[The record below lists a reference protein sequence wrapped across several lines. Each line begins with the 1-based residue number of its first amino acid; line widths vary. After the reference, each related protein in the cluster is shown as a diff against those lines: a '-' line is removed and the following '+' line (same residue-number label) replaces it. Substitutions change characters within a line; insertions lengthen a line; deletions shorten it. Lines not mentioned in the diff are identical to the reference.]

1 MKYTLALGVLCAV
14 PALAGDYPKYYDHK
28 DFVISEVWHE
38 DNGYNRGHH
47 HHRPQKP
54 HHPHP
59 QKPHLEHYEKLTEK
73 IVCEKLHFFAAE
85 ADYIYDLVKS
95 IDCDDRNARC
105 WEPVK
110 KALYE
115 LEWEL
120 DLFDTKIDKSNL
132 NKCWDC
138 RQEGKIACC
147 YRTYA
152 EAIIRL
158 LKLIKYKSEYLEGGT
173 DKYIITAI
181 NSLRAADY
189 TYVYEL
195 VRRMHCEKY
204 EREIM
209 QKQGA
214 VDGSTHGSIREAF
227 AEFVFTPY
235 ITGDDF
241 KEPKKGDKKKEDDK
255 KKGDKKK
262 PEEEGDHYPEHHD

>member
-147 YRTYA
+147 YRTVSVFFFFCFGVCFLDEGLIRTSA
-152 EAIIRL
+152 VCRGHHPPPEAHQ
-158 LKLIKYKSEYLEGGT
+158 
-173 DKYIITAI
+173 
-181 NSLRAADY
+181 
-189 TYVYEL
+189 VQ
-195 VRRMHCEKY
+195 
-204 EREIM
+204 ERVPR
-209 QKQGA
+209 GWN
-214 VDGSTHGSIREAF
+214 
-227 AEFVFTPY
+227 
-235 ITGDDF
+235 
-241 KEPKKGDKKKEDDK
+241 
-255 KKGDKKK
+255 
-262 PEEEGDHYPEHHD
+262 